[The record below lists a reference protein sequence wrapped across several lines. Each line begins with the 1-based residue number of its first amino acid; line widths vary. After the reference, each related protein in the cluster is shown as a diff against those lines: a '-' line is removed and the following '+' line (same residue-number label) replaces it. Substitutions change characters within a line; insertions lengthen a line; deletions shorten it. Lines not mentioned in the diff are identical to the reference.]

1 MAISPQDENM
11 ISQLSGQQLGDP
23 NVAAA
28 QQQAAQQQAAQQQ
41 AAQQQAAQQQAAES
55 IPTAQEEASSEGPKT
70 EGDKAA
76 EDAVSYIDVAFS
88 EGDTRRLSDK
98 QIRDTFN
105 RYSNLNFKHS
115 TDVAPMSPAL
125 DFVNNLGATLKSKGH
140 KVSGDDMA
148 QFLKAATDAFVHNK
162 QMGGQKDPT
171 PDSAGVPVPTPYR
184 DRTSG
189 APADLESQLAKWEDE
204 NAVSLPPMYREA
216 ANNMNR
222 LSSENKELKSQMEQ
236 VLNMAKQMSGQAGQ
250 QLQQADETQADAM
263 RTQVANNLAMAQQQH
278 NLPDQ
283 DEDAFWQYAM
293 ERGFTVADMIDP
305 GLTQKI
311 VGDFARDKN
320 SPEMER
326 LMSMAQR
333 RQAYTGSVDVAPGG
347 GAGGAASPDTSFM
360 DGLIDQEYQR
370 RNM

>member
-1 MAISPQDENM
+1 MAISPQDEN
-11 ISQLSGQQLGDP
+11 IINQLAGQQLGDQ

-28 QQQAAQQQAAQQQ
+28 QTAEAQAGQQQMAQQAAQQQAMEQ
-41 AAQQQAAQQQAAES
+41 A
-55 IPTAQEEASSEGPKT
+55 PTAQESASAEGPKT

-76 EDAVSYIDVAFS
+76 EDAIRYIDVAF
-88 EGDTRRLSDK
+88 GDNDTRRLSDK

-115 TDVAPMSPAL
+115 QEVAPMSPAL
-125 DFVNNLGATLKSKGH
+125 EYVNKLSATLTEKGH

-148 QFLKAATDAFVHNK
+148 QFLKAATDAFIHNK

-171 PDSAGVPVPTPYR
+171 PDRAGVPVNTPYR
-184 DRTSG
+184 NRDSG
-189 APADLESQLAKWEDE
+189 TPKDLEEQLAKWEDE

-216 ANNMNR
+216 ASNMNR
-222 LSSENKELKSQMEQ
+222 LSEENRQLKGQMDE

-278 NLPDQ
+278 NLPDD

-293 ERGFTVADMIDP
+293 ERGFTVQDLIDP
-305 GLTQKI
+305 HLTHKI

-326 LMSMAQR
+326 LMGMAQR
-333 RQAYTGSVDVAPGG
+333 RQAFTGAVDVAPGG
-347 GAGGAASPDTSFM
+347 GTGTAPTTDQSFI
-360 DGLIDQEYQR
+360 DGLVDQEYQK
-370 RNM
+370 RNLG